1 MEKLPAWLRFILES
15 RVRGWVETGR
25 EPCSPGWLRKVTWKV
40 CLSPFDTW
48 QSVLD
53 GEGAE
58 VACEG
63 REMIDLL
70 VLFCGFRPTGHQP

>member
-1 MEKLPAWLRFILES
+1 MKTGSFVLQAGWGKCPRRCVCPLLTLG
-15 RVRGWVETGR
+15 RVLV
-25 EPCSPGWLRKVTWKV
+25 
-40 CLSPFDTW
+40 
-48 QSVLD
+48 

-58 VACEG
+58 AACEG

>member
-1 MEKLPAWLRFILES
+1 MGGNREGALLPRLAAESDLEGVS
-15 RVRGWVETGR
+15 V
-25 EPCSPGWLRKVTWKV
+25 
-40 CLSPFDTW
+40 PFDTW
-48 QSVLD
+48 QRVLD

-70 VLFCGFRPTGHQP
+70 VLFCGFSPTGHQP